1 MATEGFNLK
10 RLFQDSRKAL
20 LQPKAYF
27 STMSV
32 EGGLGEPLLKA
43 LVYGV
48 VAGIFVLLW
57 SLLNLSG
64 VTGGILGGAAGIAG
78 FFGSIIGAVIG
89 VFIGAVVVLIVS
101 AICGGNTD
109 FEPNMR
115 VAATIMVL
123 LPVNAF
129 LGFFGAISL
138 TLSSII
144 SLLVN
149 LYGIYMLYFAVQGV
163 LKAREQPARVVSY
176 VLGGVL
182 VLFLIIGMATRSAVK
197 QATGLSEKKMKEV
210 VREYEEE
217 MEKAQEKMK
226 EQADEK
232 LDEDE

>member
-1 MATEGFNLK
+1 MANEAFNLN
-10 RLFQDSRKAL
+10 RLYQDSRKAL

-27 STMSV
+27 STMPV

-64 VTGGILGGAAGIAG
+64 FTGGILGGAAGIAG
-78 FFGSIIGAVIG
+78 FFGSVIGAVVG

-101 AICGGNTD
+101 AICGGNTE

-115 VAATIMVL
+115 VAAAIMVL

-163 LKAREQPARVVSY
+163 LKAREQTARVVSY

-182 VLFLIIGMATRSAVK
+182 VLFLIIGMATRTAVK

-217 MEKAQEKMK
+217 MEKAQEKIK

-232 LDEDE
+232 MDEDE